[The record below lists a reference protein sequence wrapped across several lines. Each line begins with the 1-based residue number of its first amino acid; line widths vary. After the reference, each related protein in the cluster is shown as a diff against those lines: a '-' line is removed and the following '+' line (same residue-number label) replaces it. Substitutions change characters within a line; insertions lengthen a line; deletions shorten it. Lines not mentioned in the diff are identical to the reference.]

1 MVRLFRVFAQR
12 ARSLFR
18 GAQVDRELENELAYH
33 LELLTRE
40 NIASGMD
47 AGKARLAARR
57 ALGGMAQI
65 EEQCR
70 DQRRVGWLTDLQKDA
85 AYAWRMLRK
94 SPGFTA
100 LAALTLA
107 LGAGASIA
115 VYTLAESLLLRSLPY
130 PAPERLVA
138 IYSVHVQRGQPESVG
153 QENFRDW
160 QSANTVFERMTFT
173 EFSQMTLTGLGD
185 AERVTG
191 RVVSDGFF
199 ETLGVPPALGRWFTP
214 EEQKPGGDRVIL
226 LSHGLWVRKM
236 GARPDVVGA
245 TMFFNDRAYR
255 VTGVMPERFRF
266 NDGALAEYW
275 TPIRY
280 RSSGNRKQHQYAA
293 YARLKPGVT
302 VAAAQTQ
309 MSQIARSLEQAY
321 PDNSGWGVRV
331 ASLRGE
337 LLETIGPG
345 IGIFAAAALI
355 VVLVGCANVASL
367 LLARGIGRRKEIAV
381 RIAIGASRRRVV
393 RLLLTESLLLSGLGA
408 LAGLAVA
415 AWLVRLAIA
424 AAPPWLQLGAM
435 VSVSPTLVVF
445 VLALTLCTGLL
456 TGMWPALRGSRAN
469 LQNDLKE
476 SGSSLVAGR
485 QQHRAL
491 DSLVVVQIALAVV
504 LLTFAGLLSRS
515 FVFLLHTDLGYRTDH
530 LLSFRIAP
538 PSSRY
543 RNDPARLQFWNTLLP
558 KLAAL
563 PGVVSA
569 AAADGIPLGGTYNA
583 DGVEVEGQPPSRD
596 WAERT
601 SRVSSATPDYFRTMG
616 IPLRAGRGFTS
627 LDTAESEPVLVVNE
641 AFRRRLMPDADPIGR
656 RVRFGSGKW
665 SRIVGIVGDLRYQ
678 GPTQPVEAEAYTPFT
693 QDPWIEFV
701 VLRTAVPEEGLL
713 STVRNVVR
721 GMDPGI
727 PITQVRTMRQS
738 LDLDTA
744 VPREMMTLVVG
755 FAAITLGMATLGLAG
770 VMAYTVSRRKCEI
783 GLRMA
788 LGARGGDISRAVIR
802 NAARLIL
809 AGSAIGVLCAYAG
822 VRVLES
828 VLYGLRPHD
837 PATLAAAPLAL
848 GAIALLACLWPAR
861 RAASIEPMA
870 ALRQD

>member
-1 MVRLFRVFAQR
+1 
-12 ARSLFR
+12 
-18 GAQVDRELENELAYH
+18 
-33 LELLTRE
+33 
-40 NIASGMD
+40 MD
-47 AGKARLAARR
+47 AGQARLAARR
-57 ALGGMAQI
+57 ALGVVASI
-65 EEQCR
+65 EDQCR
-70 DQRRVGWLTDLQKDA
+70 DQRRTKWLTDLQKDV

-100 LAALTLA
+100 LAVVTLA

-130 PAPERLVA
+130 PSPERLVA
-138 IYSVHVQRGQPESVG
+138 VYSVHVQRGEPENVG

-160 QSANTVFERMTFT
+160 QSANTVFEGMAFT
-173 EFSQMTLTGLGD
+173 EFSQMALTGLGD

-191 RVVSDGFF
+191 STVSDGFF
-199 ETLGVPPALGRWFTP
+199 EMLGVPPRLGRWFTP
-214 EEQKPGGDRVIL
+214 EEQRPGADRVIL
-226 LSHGLWVRKM
+226 LSHAFWVRKM

-245 TMFFNDRAYR
+245 TIFLNDRAYR
-255 VTGVMPERFRF
+255 ITGVMPESFRF
-266 NDGALAEYW
+266 NEGMLAEYW

-280 RSSGNRKQHQYAA
+280 RSSGRKQHQYEA

-302 VAAAQTQ
+302 VAAAQAQ
-309 MSQIARSLEQAY
+309 MSQIARRQERAY

-331 ASLRGE
+331 VSLRGE
-337 LLETIGPG
+337 FLRRSGPG
-345 IGIFAAAALI
+345 IGIFGLAALI

-381 RIAIGASRRRVV
+381 RIAMGASGRRVV

-408 LAGLAVA
+408 LAGLGVA
-415 AWLVRLAIA
+415 AWLIRLAIA

-435 VSVSPTLVVF
+435 VSVSPTLVIF

-456 TGMWPALRGSRAN
+456 TGLWPALRGARAN

-476 SGSSLVAGR
+476 GASSLVAGR

-504 LLTFAGLLSRS
+504 LLTVAGLLARS
-515 FVFLLHTDLGYRTDH
+515 FVSLLRTDLGFRTDH

-543 RNDPARLQFWNTLLP
+543 STDVARLQFWNTLLP

-569 AAADGIPLGGTYNA
+569 AAADGVPMGGTYSG
-583 DGVEVEGQPPSRD
+583 DGVEVEGQPTSRD
-596 WAERT
+596 WTERT
-601 SRVSSATPDYFRTMG
+601 SRISSVTADYFKTIG
-616 IPLRAGRGFTS
+616 VPLRAGRGIGA

-641 AFRRRLMPDADPIGR
+641 AFRRRLMPDANPIGK
-656 RVRFGSGKW
+656 RVRFGNGKW
-665 SRIVGIVGDLRYQ
+665 QRIVGIIGDLRYQ
-678 GPTQPVEAEAYTPFT
+678 GPTESAEAEAYTPFT
-693 QDPWIEFV
+693 QAPWLEFV
-701 VLRTAVPEEGLL
+701 ALRTAVPEEGLL
-713 STVRNVVR
+713 TAVRAVVR
-721 GMDPGI
+721 EVDPGI
-727 PITQVRTMRQS
+727 PITQVRTMRES
-738 LDLDTA
+738 IDLATA
-744 VPREMMTLVVG
+744 LPREMMTLVLG
-755 FAAITLGMATLGLAG
+755 FATVTLGMATLGLAG

-783 GLRMA
+783 GLRLA
-788 LGARGGDISRAVIR
+788 LGARGSDISREVIR
-802 NAARLIL
+802 SAARLVL

-828 VLYGLRPHD
+828 VLYGVRPHD
-837 PATLAAAPLAL
+837 PAMLAAAPATL
-848 GAIALLACLWPAR
+848 GAIALLACLGPAH
-861 RAASIEPMA
+861 RAASIEPMQ